1 MPFIYALIDS
11 GLVLYVGKTI
21 SMRNRLY
28 AHRSAKSNSV
38 ANEFPDYID
47 WVMTQLEECNET
59 NQREREQ
66 YWMNKLNPL
75 YNKFNSI
82 CPMTH
87 IDHVKFNHKQKAN
100 RLAFLEEE
108 VIRLKELLKSHGIS
122 YV

>member
-1 MPFIYALIDS
+1 MDS
-11 GLVLYVGKTI
+11 DLVLYVGRATN
-21 SMRNRLY
+21 MRNRLY
-28 AHRSAKSNSV
+28 KHRSAKSSSV

-47 WVMTQLEECNET
+47 WVMTQLEECDET

-75 YNKFNSI
+75 YNKINSK

-87 IDHVKFNHKQKAN
+87 IEHVKFNQKQKAN

-108 VIRLKELLKSHGIS
+108 VVRLKELLKSHNIS
-122 YV
+122 YD